1 MDTIRVRLG
10 RLAGLLVAASLALGL
25 LAAAPAS
32 AAPAPAVPAKL
43 PAADR
48 AAATA
53 PSVTPRSPWCKPGW
67 YKTGTFLTWKTSP
80 WQSTVRGLNYSR
92 TIRFR
97 FTGGVYARY
106 TYSNCHQSAT
116 HFFSSATYYQ
126 VKSCIRS
133 WSCSISGWQSYKKR
147 PPAAGYRWPS
157 RYVGWDMYAWIF
169 RVFRL

>member
-1 MDTIRVRLG
+1 MFPHPQEGSYGHDPSAVRPTGRAAGGRV
-10 RLAGLLVAASLALGL
+10 AGARHAGG
-25 LAAAPAS
+25 
-32 AAPAPAVPAKL
+32 
-43 PAADR
+43 
-48 AAATA
+48 AAAT

-67 YKTGTFLTWKTSP
+67 YRTGTFLTWKTSP

-92 TIRFR
+92 KIRFR
-97 FTGGVYARY
+97 FTGGIYARY

-157 RYVGWDMYAWIF
+157 RYVGWDVYAWIF